1 MASETVRAFFYVFM
15 FFEIKKNM
23 TLRLLSCC
31 TRLLE
36 HCYLPHV
43 RLSEAVIFDK
53 NVQHD
58 LLALA
63 KYFCRIYMKQ
73 LTDFS

>member
-1 MASETVRAFFYVFM
+1 MKWPQKLYVRFLGFYVFRNQ
-15 FFEIKKNM
+15 KNM

-31 TRLLE
+31 TRFLE

-43 RLSEAVIFDK
+43 RLSEAVIFNK

-63 KYFCRIYMKQ
+63 KYFCCI
-73 LTDFS
+73 